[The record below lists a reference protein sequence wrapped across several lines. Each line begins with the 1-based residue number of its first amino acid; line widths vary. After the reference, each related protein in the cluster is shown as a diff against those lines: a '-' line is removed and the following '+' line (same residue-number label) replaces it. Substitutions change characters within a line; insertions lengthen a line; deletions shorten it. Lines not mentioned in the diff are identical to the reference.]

1 MMHGLANV
9 KFTCSEVVAYF
20 QNKNTHL
27 FHFMEA
33 RVCIRVYQW
42 YHQLNNQKR
51 AWTWVCIPPAQ
62 PSMLPGYKKMKC
74 SYLMLIRYCASATA
88 SGLPVIVM
96 VLSVLPPS
104 RSSQFEMRIIAPLIC
119 LDRKEKSRHL
129 FLVYL
134 TLSKIIIAMYNV
146 INGLRCEL

>member
-1 MMHGLANV
+1 
-9 KFTCSEVVAYF
+9 
-20 QNKNTHL
+20 
-27 FHFMEA
+27 
-33 RVCIRVYQW
+33 
-42 YHQLNNQKR
+42 
-51 AWTWVCIPPAQ
+51 
-62 PSMLPGYKKMKC
+62 MKC

-134 TLSKIIIAMYNV
+134 MLSKIIAMYNV
-146 INGLRCEL
+146 INGLRCELLPSNLPRQKRVSLLFILGLSDAFTCYKYSNIQHGSYNSPADTKQKHSE

>member
-1 MMHGLANV
+1 
-9 KFTCSEVVAYF
+9 
-20 QNKNTHL
+20 
-27 FHFMEA
+27 
-33 RVCIRVYQW
+33 
-42 YHQLNNQKR
+42 
-51 AWTWVCIPPAQ
+51 
-62 PSMLPGYKKMKC
+62 
-74 SYLMLIRYCASATA
+74 MLIRYCASATA

-119 LDRKEKSRHL
+119 LDRKEKSRYL

-134 TLSKIIIAMYNV
+134 MLSKLIIAMYNV